1 MNKFHQSFSSND
13 IDNFTH
19 RGVASLK
26 RVEEGGG
33 GSIYSRN
40 FETDVGQVW
49 EAAPFTVRSTLDFLI
64 KSNQ

>member
-13 IDNFTH
+13 IDNFTR

-26 RVEEGGG
+26 RVEEGG
-33 GSIYSRN
+33 SIYSRD
-40 FETDVGQVW
+40 FEADVGQVW